1 MHPGVADEYKP
12 GWSHTLDTL
21 WDNQTAG
28 SAAAG
33 AQQRQVFDKY
43 LDYSILASSSDSV
56 GDLQF
61 DFAIPNL
68 VGPVGSFN
76 VSGIWIYVPP
86 EFQFLAPTVRES
98 VWTDFTNDNQFLA
111 WRVEDQ
117 YDPVAPLWTR
127 IAIGSDGGWNVTAGN
142 YHVRL
147 FNLRAPS
154 TAGLYHFKIYW
165 HDSDGVTRSIG
176 AGNYPF
182 VIVKSEL
189 NPAWVEVTVR
199 THLATA
205 RPWVSGVV
213 RADGT
218 TPEGRSVTGVA
229 YWGPME
235 FVQNNLVPGAVGAL
249 YTTYL
254 FGLAAGTYTLTAEAS
269 GFNPTTTARFTLD
282 PGQSWHIDIVIFDS
296 PDVCVTIWSKH
307 GTGAI
312 PWHNLWQLPYGT
324 NSPYDLDTN
333 ATWRDILIE
342 LYDGEGNF
350 IGFWASNV
358 LGTVGVAP
366 DPGPSPA
373 WQHGLGA
380 TKTIAVWGNK
390 LIGLHDDEA
399 PWPNRTSYYACLT
412 DNTDVPSISL
422 SVVRRGYPSTHWDG
436 HVPWHAADYIAG
448 WPNGQYTVEA
458 FVTGYIMDEAD
469 AYQRTFSMVGS
480 NYNLQFDLRRS
491 NWIEVTLHHQ
501 DWMPVAGFPL
511 SGPTTVTLTAE
522 DAAGNERGVMAFLA
536 TTAMSADGDLDGA
549 DGSNYYNAGPGPAVD
564 VYNGGLVIEG
574 WNAVFPNVGDRSAAR
589 DINKKDYGLN
599 PTASTHSA
607 GQVTLGGNP
616 YTIRLY
622 MADMG
627 IPYWPDLDANGF
639 PAWNATGWYT
649 ILGGDPQTSV
659 YLCNTPVPLSFII
672 VNARIWISL
681 RSVDFEVPAHSR
693 PWTFPGSEI
702 YVDFVNSAGDVV
714 DSLDPTIYGLF
725 QDPGWLNITYN
736 QNTPAG
742 TRAWWQILGVD
753 YTPATGD
760 YAGHGW
766 GWSPY
771 DVDNLNPAGMH
782 EHLGVWYFG
791 TDYCSPTIN
800 GGFAIY
806 RALIDKR
813 STRLPADQYTF
824 NAYTHGYVMRRSYSM
839 WIPTSG
845 AADIEADLIQGGQ
858 IRVTMDFYHEGI
870 ATGFHGFIYAEVFNS
885 EGTLVGASIYGQAQ
899 PNVFT
904 RLGHGGAY
912 LEYAGWP
919 YRAGAANLDWMVV
932 QGPAQ
937 GTGLN
942 FWNGTTA
949 PWQLNSPN
957 YQAED
962 GHYLQNCDAFPSCS
976 YSQRAYYAWLFHTNG
991 WPPLAPAPVVGF
1003 PNATWA
1009 DWMGWAPP
1017 YYTVNQDWW
1026 FPGNRVDMDPGTG
1039 QSFDIYGFYQ
1049 YYGNAMRTWAGG
1061 WPTNDATGQMDYGL
1075 KGSVDIPGWEG
1086 SGGGLYS
1093 VKVWAF
1099 DPRGPNNATELA
1111 GWTDDWR
1118 MYSMGWPLENI
1129 EVPWGGAVELYVAM
1143 NNMASLR
1150 GTVRW
1155 FDMFGNLRAL
1165 PWAQVSASPG
1175 PSTDSVPAYS
1185 AGFGGAGAGT
1195 SDPSGGFIMWL
1206 PAGTHA
1212 ISVST
1217 SEAPG
1222 VWSSSS
1228 PTVNAEYTVVVSPG
1242 WVGGSDSQLDTTGLP
1257 VPEIPSALLPLGLF
1271 AALAA
1276 SAWLLRKRTINTPI
1290 LLK

>member
-1 MHPGVADEYKP
+1 
-12 GWSHTLDTL
+12 S
-21 WDNQTAG
+21 
-28 SAAAG
+28 
-33 AQQRQVFDKY
+33 
-43 LDYSILASSSDSV
+43 
-56 GDLQF
+56 
-61 DFAIPNL
+61 
-68 VGPVGSFN
+68 
-76 VSGIWIYVPP
+76 
-86 EFQFLAPTVRES
+86 
-98 VWTDFTNDNQFLA
+98 
-111 WRVEDQ
+111 
-117 YDPVAPLWTR
+117 
-127 IAIGSDGGWNVTAGN
+127 
-142 YHVRL
+142 
-147 FNLRAPS
+147 
-154 TAGLYHFKIYW
+154 
-165 HDSDGVTRSIG
+165 
-176 AGNYPF
+176 
-182 VIVKSEL
+182 
-189 NPAWVEVTVR
+189 
-199 THLATA
+199 
-205 RPWVSGVV
+205 
-213 RADGT
+213 
-218 TPEGRSVTGVA
+218 
-229 YWGPME
+229 
-235 FVQNNLVPGAVGAL
+235 
-249 YTTYL
+249 
-254 FGLAAGTYTLTAEAS
+254 
-269 GFNPTTTARFTLD
+269 
-282 PGQSWHIDIVIFDS
+282 
-296 PDVCVTIWSKH
+296 
-307 GTGAI
+307 
-312 PWHNLWQLPYGT
+312 YG
-324 NSPYDLDTN
+324 
-333 ATWRDILIE
+333 
-342 LYDGEGNF
+342 
-350 IGFWASNV
+350 
-358 LGTVGVAP
+358 
-366 DPGPSPA
+366 
-373 WQHGLGA
+373 
-380 TKTIAVWGNK
+380 
-390 LIGLHDDEA
+390 
-399 PWPNRTSYYACLT
+399 ACLA
-412 DNTDVPSISL
+412 DNYDIPDDTFASVP
-422 SVVRRGYPSTHWDG
+422 RGYPSTHWDG
-436 HVPWHAADYIAG
+436 HVPWNVADYIAG
-448 WPNGQYTVEA
+448 WPNGQYTLEA
-458 FVTGYIMDEAD
+458 FVTGYTMDEAD

-522 DAAGNERGVMAFLA
+522 DVAGNERGVMAFLA

-549 DGSNYYNAGPGPAVD
+549 DGSNYYNANVAPALVNQVD

-574 WNAVFPNVGDRSAAR
+574 WNAVFPNVGDRTSAR

-659 YLCNTPVPLSFII
+659 YLCNSPVPLSFII
-672 VNARIWISL
+672 VNARVWISL

-725 QDPGWLNITYN
+725 QDPGWWNATYGANNLAGN
-736 QNTPAG
+736 QY
-742 TRAWWQILGVD
+742 WQIPGVD
-753 YTPATGD
+753 YVPPGAAPDG
-760 YAGHGW
+760 YAVHGW

-771 DVDNLNPAGMH
+771 DVDNLNIPGMH

-800 GGFAIY
+800 GAYPIY
-806 RALIDKR
+806 RALIDRR

-824 NAYTHGYVMRRSYSM
+824 NAYTHGYVMRRSYTM
-839 WIPTSG
+839 QIPTAG

-858 IRVTMDFYHEGI
+858 IRVTTDFYHEGI
-870 ATGFHGFIYAEVFNS
+870 ATGFHGFIYVEVFDSQDN
-885 EGTLVGASIYGQAQ
+885 LVGASIYGQAQ

-904 RLGHGGAY
+904 RMGHGGAY

-919 YRAGAANLDWMVV
+919 YRAGAANLDHMVV

-942 FWNGTTA
+942 FWNGTTT
-949 PWQLNSPN
+949 PWQLNAAD
-957 YQAED
+957 YEAEN
-962 GHYLQNCDAFPSCS
+962 GHYLANCDAFPSCS

-991 WPPLAPAPVVGF
+991 WPPIAPAPVVGF

-1009 DWMGWAPP
+1009 DWMGFAPP

-1049 YYGNAMRTWAGG
+1049 YYGNPMRTWAGG

-1086 SGGGLYS
+1086 SGGGLYN

-1129 EVPWGGAVELYVAM
+1129 EVPWGGAVELYVPM

-1150 GTVRW
+1150 GTIRW

-1165 PWAQVSASPG
+1165 PWAQVSVSPG
-1175 PSTDSVPAYS
+1175 PSTDTVPAYS

-1206 PAGTHA
+1206 PAGAHDV
-1212 ISVST
+1212 SVST

-1222 VWSSSS
+1222 VWSGSS
-1228 PTVNAEYTVVVSPG
+1228 PTTNADYTVVVSPG
-1242 WVGGSDSQLDTTGLP
+1242 WVGGGDSQLSTSGLP
-1257 VPEIPSALLPLGLF
+1257 IPEIPSALLPLGLF

-1276 SAWLLRKRTINTPI
+1276 SAWLLRKRTINAPI